1 MSDIIKTEV
10 SIDMTSITN
19 KIEELLNDDAV
30 MTEVHTEFANIID
43 PWVPYDTGNLSKDIT
58 IDASGVVY
66 NADYAAKQYYGT
78 EFNHKTE
85 VHPLATAHW
94 DQVAMQTEK
103 EVLAAKVRE
112 ILIRRINSGND

>member
-1 MSDIIKTEV
+1 MSDIIKTNV
-10 SIDMTSITN
+10 VVDMSSITDKVN
-19 KIEELLNDDAV
+19 GLLNDATV
-30 MTEVHTEFANIID
+30 MTEVHREFANIID

-58 IDASGVVY
+58 VDASGVTY

-78 EFNHKTE
+78 ELHHNKE
-85 VHPLATAHW
+85 KHPLATAYW

-103 EVLAAKVRE
+103 EALAAKVKD